1 MITRFF
7 GKVSIAHTGRARFP
21 ARNTAA
27 RGWLKVTEILEKSD
41 DRRVEHRLFL
51 NPAQAESGQPKRQRL
66 VAEVEGRMDLDAL
79 QAVRHRESDERRQL
93 AAALRRPSG

>member
-1 MITRFF
+1 MSR
-7 GKVSIAHTGRARFP
+7 
-21 ARNTAA
+21 
-27 RGWLKVTEILEKSD
+27 
-41 DRRVEHRLFL
+41 DRKTPSHYDALRD
-51 NPAQAESGQPKRQRL
+51 GI